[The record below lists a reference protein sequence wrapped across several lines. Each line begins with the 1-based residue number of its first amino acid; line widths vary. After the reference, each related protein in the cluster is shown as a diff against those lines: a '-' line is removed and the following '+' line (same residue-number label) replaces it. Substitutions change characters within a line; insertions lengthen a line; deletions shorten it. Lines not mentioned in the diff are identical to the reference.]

1 MKSIDNKKARTLDGK
16 GLIDVNNFRK
26 VNMTNITHFAQ
37 GKQVQVSE
45 HQLSRLLDLIKL
57 ANKAFSELNAL
68 SYAARDQLDKN
79 SIAHTLMG
87 LALEKSSQLKD
98 ECMEELEFFKECSP
112 QLVEVFAKELVA

>member
-1 MKSIDNKKARTLDGK
+1 MKSTDNKKAQNFGRSGFSVVNK
-16 GLIDVNNFRK
+16 GILTMN
-26 VNMTNITHFAQ
+26 NITHFAQ

-87 LALEKSSQLKD
+87 LALEKSSQLED
-98 ECMEELEFFKECSP
+98 ECMEEFEFFKECSP
-112 QLVEVFAKELVA
+112 QLAEVFAKELAA